1 MPTWYVDSAA
11 TGTGAGTSW
20 ANACTTVAAAIA
32 KMAAGDDLDV
42 RNSSAE
48 NDGSNA
54 VTWTFPGTEASPN
67 RVFSTDN
74 TNAPAQGPDLLA
86 GASITTTTTG
96 SVTLSG
102 CCYLYGVTFNI
113 GSGSSAAWL
122 YLANA
127 SNNQQVF
134 ENCNFTMVSTIASV
148 NYMIGLAVQGATV
161 DIEIRWTNCKVKFA
175 AVGQS
180 IVLGSVRFFWTNG
193 SIDAAGSTP
202 TTLFSASSN
211 GGSPMNGALVV
222 LDGVDLSAMGSG
234 KTLVP
239 ADLKSHS
246 EFIFKNCKLGAS
258 VTVAATPTHIGGPI
272 VDLINCDSA
281 ATGYRQERYRYQGT
295 LTTETTV
302 VRSGGAS
309 DGDETISWKIVST
322 ANAKRQSPFE
332 TFEVVRWFAAGAH
345 TATFECITDNVVLTN
360 ADLWVEAQY
369 LGNASYPIS
378 SLATTAPANQLTA
391 GSNLTTSSAT
401 WTTTGITTPKPQSAQ
416 VSFTSN
422 LDGYVRFV
430 FKVAKA
436 STTVRI
442 DPSPSAVT

>member
-1 MPTWYVDSAA
+1 MTTYYVDSAA
-11 TGTGAGTSW
+11 TGSGAGTSW

-32 KMAAGDDLDV
+32 KMAAGDDLNV
-42 RNSSAE
+42 RNTSAE
-48 NDGSNA
+48 SDGGA
-54 VTWTFPGTEASPN
+54 QIWAFPGTEASPN

-74 TNAPAQGPDLLA
+74 TNAPAQGSDVQA
-86 GASITTTTTG
+86 GGSVTTTTTFG
-96 SVTLSG
+96 LTITG
-102 CCYLYGVTFNI
+102 CCYLYGLTFNT
-113 GSGSSAAWL
+113 GSGSSSGAFL
-122 YLANA
+122 RPNNA
-127 SNNQQVF
+127 SDGQQVY
-134 ENCNFTMVSTIASV
+134 ENCNFNLVNSVTTNLLGIAFSGGV
-148 NYMIGLAVQGATV
+148 TDTETRFV
-161 DIEIRWTNCKVKFA
+161 NCKVKFGST
-175 AVGQS
+175 GQS
-180 IVLGSVRFFWTNG
+180 IALGSTRFYWANG
-193 SIDAAGSTP
+193 SVDATGSIP
-202 TTLFSASSN
+202 TTLFSATVNGSS
-211 GGSPMNGALVV
+211 PVNGALVV
-222 LDGVDLSAMGSG
+222 VDGVDLSALGAC

-239 ADLKSHS
+239 ADFNSHS

-369 LGNASYPIS
+369 LGNASFPIS
-378 SLATTAPANQLTA
+378 ALATTAPANQLTSGA
-391 GSNLTTSSAT
+391 NLTTSSAT